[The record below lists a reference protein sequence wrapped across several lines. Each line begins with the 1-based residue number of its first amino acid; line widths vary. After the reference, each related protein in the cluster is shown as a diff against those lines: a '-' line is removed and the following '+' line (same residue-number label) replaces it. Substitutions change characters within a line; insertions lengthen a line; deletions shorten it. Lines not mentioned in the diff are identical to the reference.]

1 MSKNANSHKEFKEI
15 VTKSKQKAD
24 VLEEI
29 LKRDYESWKQ
39 LDYELCPSETLA
51 ELSDIKDI
59 AHIEVTLETSQLTQF
74 LYTEEDHDNDMIH
87 LNELN
92 VVSTLEEQ
100 DLKAKADCCFTG
112 CSYAT
117 HEELI
122 MTDWNNGAVKMFNK
136 YGILM
141 DKLDFTNCPWDV
153 AKTDAGRVAV
163 TVPKDKSVYII
174 DCNEHLK
181 IVSSFPTNC
190 ECFGIVQLGE
200 TFVIT
205 CDPWS
210 NTPSVKVFSLSGQQL
225 RVYQYNRAGELLFK
239 CPLHVC
245 TDYFEKVIYVSDSSA
260 DVVYAI
266 TLKGDIKFVYQS
278 FELRYP
284 TGVRT
289 DRFNRL
295 YVCGRESSN
304 IHKVSE
310 KGEFVNFFCKQIDGV
325 GKPTA
330 ICFNPDGGAILFT
343 DLQSSTCNGFVT
355 KALELK

>member
-1 MSKNANSHKEFKEI
+1 MSKNAGSHQEFKEM
-15 VTKSKQKAD
+15 VSKCKQKAE

-29 LKRDYESWKQ
+29 LKRDYDSLKQ
-39 LDYELCPSETLA
+39 MDYELCPNKALDEIFEVKDLA
-51 ELSDIKDI
+51 
-59 AHIEVTLETSQLTQF
+59 HVEVELETSKLTQF
-74 LYTEEDHDNDMIH
+74 LCNYDDLEEETVHNK
-87 LNELN
+87 ELN
-92 VVSTLEEQ
+92 IVSTLEEQ
-100 DLKAKADCCFTG
+100 DLRGKADCCFTG

-122 MTDWNNGAVKMFNK
+122 MADWNNGAVKMFNK

-141 DKLDFTNCPWDV
+141 DKLDFANCPWDV
-153 AKTDAGRVAV
+153 AKADLGKVAV
-163 TVPKDKSVYII
+163 TVPKDKSVYLI

-181 IVSSFPTNC
+181 ILSSFATSS
-190 ECFGIVQLGE
+190 ECFGIVKMGE

-210 NTPSVKVFSLSGQQL
+210 NAPSVKVFSLTGQQL
-225 RVYQYNRAGELLFK
+225 LVYQYNSTGKLLFK

-260 DVVYAI
+260 DVVYAMA
-266 TLKGDIKFVYQS
+266 LNGEIKFVYQN
-278 FELRYP
+278 FDLRYP

-310 KGEFVNFFCKQIDGV
+310 KGEFLNFFCRQTDGV

-330 ICFNPDGGAILFT
+330 ICFNPDGGTILFT
-343 DLQSSTCNGFVT
+343 DLQNSTCNGFVT
-355 KALELK
+355 KSLKLK